1 MSGMRL
7 YEVIVVYD
15 PALSEEAV
23 EGEIERLRGL
33 IAKGSGQVQE
43 LQKWGKKRLAYEM
56 KRKREGVYVLCRFT
70 ASPAAMQEVERNLKI
85 HEPVLRYLAVRV
97 EEPKRKAKGVPEGTP
112 EKAPAAPAA
121 EEGS

>member
-1 MSGMRL
+1 MSGMRN

-23 EGEIERLRGL
+23 EGEIERLKGL
-33 IAKGSGQVQE
+33 IGKEGGQVQD

-56 KRKREGVYVLCRFT
+56 KKKREGVYVLCRFT
-70 ASPAAMQEVERNLKI
+70 AAPTALRELERNLKI
-85 HEPVLRYLAVRV
+85 SEPVLRYLSVRV
-97 EEPKRKAKGVPEGTP
+97 EEPRARRAGAP

-121 EEGS
+121 EEAS